1 MVPPSILAL
10 AAAPAR
16 YYSAR
21 LVSGSRGPPPPR
33 NLSITYRVLPSSTRQ
48 SFTVSPSLN
57 KLPWN
62 VAYSSSSN
70 CFSFPRTFDLTHFIV
85 HLDELHWLNS
95 SVMKTLIL
103 AVSCL
108 HLFATPPL
116 DPDPR
121 ISGLAFATPSSEPD
135 PRIRGL
141 AFSPADVCPCVTSS
155 TAETSCCTR
164 NWRLR
169 HHWHVGE
176 LVSVSLLC
184 PCCMFAYR

>member
-21 LVSGSRGPPPPR
+21 LVSGSRGPLLHVTCPSR
-33 NLSITYRVLPSSTRQ
+33 TEYSQSSTRQ

-155 TAETSCCTR
+155 TAETF
-164 NWRLR
+164 
-169 HHWHVGE
+169 
-176 LVSVSLLC
+176 LLHAQLA
-184 PCCMFAYR
+184 FASPLARR